1 LRYCFSASLALCVFL
16 GPLKVFADEAAAPK
30 SLEILSGDSL
40 QSEPSAQK
48 VTVSGSQLVSLDYTN
63 ANLTDVLKAIAYSYN
78 INIIIS
84 KDLEGKISAKIKDF
98 SLDDALN
105 AILSVHNY
113 GFMRKGGIVY
123 VCPKED
129 LDQATESLPLSFLTV
144 KEAKTLLSSAKT
156 QFKGTIQENE
166 DTNTLVVTSDPL
178 DMTLIKSYLKGIDVP
193 PIQVMIDAKLVSIS
207 KKYSK
212 DIGAT
217 MNVTYSPST
226 GMGVS
231 LLSGG
236 TQTIENT
243 LNTTNTSSLNSSST
257 GTGTTSTG
265 SSSTASSTGTGNTT
279 QVNGSGADGSVSALL
294 GNWRHVSPVI
304 AINALVTQNKAR
316 VIASPS
322 IATLNGHEASIL
334 IGDHYP
340 YVSSTSTAG
349 GSSGG
354 VVNQTQTQYIDIG
367 TKLKVTPFVSP
378 DGWITLK
385 VQPEVSSLL
394 GLVNGN
400 PDISTTSAQTE
411 VRVRDNETIVIGG
424 LDSRNTSTTKG
435 GTPGLMSI
443 PVLGWF
449 FHHDTT
455 LVDDGTLTVLITPH
469 IVLMAPAA
477 STENTKIAE
486 DANLIAGLLDYAAG
500 MDENRTKDSS
510 ENLTISEEQIK
521 TYRRILEQFP
531 QSGKTA
537 FCLYRIAYI
546 YVKDFGDCAAAEE
559 ALTQLEEAAPRSP
572 YIKAVEILVNACM
585 SVKDKGRK
593 E

>member
-1 LRYCFSASLALCVFL
+1 
-16 GPLKVFADEAAAPK
+16 
-30 SLEILSGDSL
+30 
-40 QSEPSAQK
+40 
-48 VTVSGSQLVSLDYTN
+48 
-63 ANLTDVLKAIAYSYN
+63 
-78 INIIIS
+78 
-84 KDLEGKISAKIKDF
+84 
-98 SLDDALN
+98 
-105 AILSVHNY
+105 
-113 GFMRKGGIVY
+113 
-123 VCPKED
+123 
-129 LDQATESLPLSFLTV
+129 
-144 KEAKTLLSSAKT
+144 
-156 QFKGTIQENE
+156 
-166 DTNTLVVTSDPL
+166 
-178 DMTLIKSYLKGIDVP
+178 
-193 PIQVMIDAKLVSIS
+193 
-207 KKYSK
+207 
-212 DIGAT
+212 
-217 MNVTYSPST
+217 
-226 GMGVS
+226 MGVS
-231 LLSGG
+231 LLSGSS
-236 TQTIENT
+236 QTVAST
-243 LNTTNTSSLNSSST
+243 SNTTNTNDLNSSTSSSST
-257 GTGTTSTG
+257 S
-265 SSSTASSTGTGNTT
+265 SSSTASGTGTTT
-279 QVNGSGADGSVSALL
+279 QVSGSGTDGSVNSLI
-294 GNWRHVSPVI
+294 GSWKHFSPVL
-304 AINALVTQNKAR
+304 AINALVTENKAR

-385 VQPEVSSLL
+385 VQPEVSSLI

-400 PDISTTSAQTE
+400 PDISTTSASTE

-449 FHHDTT
+449 FHHDSTS
-455 LVDDGTLTVLITPH
+455 VDDGTLTVLITPH
-469 IVLMAPAA
+469 IVLMAPA

-486 DANLIAGLLDYAAG
+486 GANLIQGLLDYAAG
-500 MDENRTKDSS
+500 MDENRTKDSM

-531 QSGKTA
+531 QSGQTA
-537 FCLYRIAYI
+537 FCLYKIAYI

-559 ALTQLEEAAPRSP
+559 ALTQMEEATPRSP

-585 SVKDKGRK
+585 SVKDKGGK
-593 E
+593 EWHGGS